1 LDQDSL
7 ARDGLSKQMC
17 DEWKSY
23 RSAPSDGVLVCSADS
38 IPDAGF
44 KSVVVTSV
52 AGAFPILV
60 FKKGNVVHAFVNAC
74 PHQYLP
80 LDHRGDSIL
89 SADGTVVRC
98 TNHAAGFCVSTGLGV
113 EGLGIDQKLD
123 AVPVRIDELGRVVID
138 DGKIT
143 ADTAD
148 NNA

>member
-1 LDQDSL
+1 
-7 ARDGLSKQMC
+7 MC
-17 DEWKSY
+17 DGWKSY
-23 RSAPSDGVLVCSADS
+23 QSAPSNGALVCSAHS

-44 KSVVVTSV
+44 KSVVVTSA

-60 FKKGNVVHAFVNAC
+60 FKRGNAVHAFVNAC

-89 SADGTVVRC
+89 SADGTVIRC
-98 TNHAAGFCVSTGLGV
+98 TNHGAGFCASTGHGV

-138 DGKIT
+138 DRTIT

-148 NNA
+148 NNGTNRTGDLR